1 MTSHPTFALF
11 PKLPIE
17 VRLRIWRTCANQGR
31 LIEIEQSTTWARE
44 HWDVTVCRP
53 SRQTPTILRVC
64 KESRNECMKLY
75 IMARFDAFIPVM
87 HQKNNTM
94 PGEHWVYYN
103 PNVDIIYFGKNTC
116 TRKINH
122 ICQLGFQISRIA
134 IAVSENSDSAYDCCA
149 VWFNPNI
156 PFAMSPVHR
165 IANVL
170 HGHGAL
176 PPRPHNT
183 VGMED
188 GRLPGCKGLKDVFWV
203 DEPDFLTR
211 CGSLDENVGFQAA
224 PYEPSGGQKFITG
237 LKDEIGAGKVVLSAT
252 NGWLG
257 DEKPDFHWVNLA
269 LHPLSSA
276 KCDIIFLRLTA
287 QAQLRRI
294 IKGTRKY
301 AEDVGS
307 KVEIRFEYED
317 WAEEGDYGVKIVGTR
332 EEIEQVKAKIVSLC
346 NVRGRVGGKIE
357 IVDEAD
363 AKEPGAGDGKN

>member
-1 MTSHPTFALF
+1 
-11 PKLPIE
+11 
-17 VRLRIWRTCANQGR
+17 
-31 LIEIEQSTTWARE
+31 
-44 HWDVTVCRP
+44 
-53 SRQTPTILRVC
+53 
-64 KESRNECMKLY
+64 
-75 IMARFDAFIPVM
+75 
-87 HQKNNTM
+87 
-94 PGEHWVYYN
+94 
-103 PNVDIIYFGKNTC
+103 
-116 TRKINH
+116 
-122 ICQLGFQISRIA
+122 
-134 IAVSENSDSAYDCCA
+134 
-149 VWFNPNI
+149 
-156 PFAMSPVHR
+156 
-165 IANVL
+165 
-170 HGHGAL
+170 
-176 PPRPHNT
+176 
-183 VGMED
+183 
-188 GRLPGCKGLKDVFWV
+188 VFWV

-307 KVEIRFEYED
+307 KAEIRFEYED